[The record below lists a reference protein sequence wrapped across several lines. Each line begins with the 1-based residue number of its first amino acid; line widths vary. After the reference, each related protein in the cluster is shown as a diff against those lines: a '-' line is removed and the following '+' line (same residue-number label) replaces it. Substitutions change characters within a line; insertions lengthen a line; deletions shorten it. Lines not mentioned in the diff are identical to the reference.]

1 LGTSAVTTTS
11 TCAICGTAIETRI
24 PPDWHPSHLARRAE
38 EDLDS
43 HLQTHSLAEVL
54 RHEIR
59 QDLNQVPEAERATII
74 RDIYRNLL
82 GTSDGDFY
90 SLNDSDRLGVYS
102 IDEALG
108 SLNLIQLWRS
118 ANRCSKSSCAHS

>member
-1 LGTSAVTTTS
+1 VTTTS
-11 TCAICGTAIETRI
+11 TCAICGTATETRI

-118 ANRCSKSSCAHS
+118 ANRCSNRFCLHS